1 MTMQDVEGK
10 VAFITGGGAGMGLGM
25 AHAFAKAGMKVVI
38 ADIRKDAL
46 DRALEGFANT
56 NLAVHPIQLDITDRA
71 AFSRAADE
79 AEQVFGNIH
88 LLVNN
93 AGVGVMGP
101 MQDATYDD
109 WDWVTG
115 VILGG
120 TINGVQTVLPR
131 MIKHGEGGH
140 IVNTASLSGVLATP
154 GMGVYV
160 TAKFAVTGMA
170 EALRTDLAPLG
181 IGVSVYVAG
190 ATRTELGVSTATTRP
205 ASMKSGYAPPDIEQM
220 EKMAERFK
228 NLPPRSD
235 LFMDP
240 MEVGEIVLRG
250 IRRNDLFIWPT
261 AHYRDGIRYRM
272 EALLRGMPDNEVDAE
287 TRSMTSRFNDIQVY
301 LDQKQVPRWD
311 YWNGEEKR

>member
-1 MTMQDVEGK
+1 MQNVEGK
-10 VAFITGGGAGMGLGM
+10 TAFITGGAAGMGLGM

-38 ADIRKDAL
+38 ADVRKDAL
-46 DRALEGFANT
+46 DRAMEGFANT
-56 NLAVHPIQLDITDRA
+56 NLAVHAVQLDITDRD
-71 AFSRAADE
+71 AFARAADE
-79 AEQVFGNIH
+79 AEAVFDKIH

-120 TINGVQTVLPR
+120 TINGVQTILPR
-131 MIKHGEGGH
+131 IRRHGEGGH

-160 TAKFAVTGMA
+160 TAKYAVTGMA

-181 IGVSVYVAG
+181 IDVSVYIAG
-190 ATRTELGVSTATTRP
+190 ATFTDLGRSTAETRP
-205 ASMKSGYAPPDIEQM
+205 AGMKSGYAGASPEVVAAM
-220 EKMAERFK
+220 GNAER
-228 NLPPRSD
+228 PAWM
-235 LFMDP
+235 MDP
-240 MEVGEIVLRG
+240 MEVGEIVLAG

-261 AHYRDGIRYRM
+261 AHYKDGIRYRM
-272 EALLRGMPDNEVDAE
+272 EALIRGMPDNEVDAQ
-287 TRSMTSRFNDIQVY
+287 TRKFASGFNDIQVY
-301 LDQKQVPRWD
+301 LDQKQAPHWD
-311 YWNGEEKR
+311 YWDEGGKR

>member
-1 MTMQDVEGK
+1 MQDVEGK

-38 ADIRKDAL
+38 ADVRREAL
-46 DRALEGFANT
+46 DRAMGGFENT
-56 NLAVHPIQLDITDRA
+56 NLAVHAVQLDITDRD
-71 AFSRAADE
+71 AFARAADE
-79 AEQVFGNIH
+79 AEAVFGNIH
-88 LLVNN
+88 LLANN

-109 WDWVTG
+109 WDWITG

-120 TINGVQTVLPR
+120 TINGVQTILPR
-131 MIKHGEGGH
+131 MLAHGEGGH

-154 GMGVYV
+154 GMGLYV
-160 TAKFAVTGMA
+160 TAKYAVTGMA

-190 ATRTELGVSTATTRP
+190 ATRTELGISTQATRP
-205 ASMKSGYAPPDIEQM
+205 EGIRSGYKPPDPDQM
-220 EKMAERFK
+220 KAMAARFAS
-228 NLPPRSD
+228 LGERSD
-235 LFMDP
+235 IFMDP

-272 EALLRGMPDNEVDAE
+272 EALIRGMPDNEVDAA
-287 TRSMTSRFNDIQVY
+287 TRQMTSRFNDIQVY
-301 LDQKQVPRWD
+301 LDQQQVPHWD
-311 YWNGEEKR
+311 YWNGERKD